1 MINIKTIINTFG
13 ACLEILGR
21 RKKSLLLY
29 CFLLL
34 LVQANRIL
42 EIVAL
47 TLLIDTLYMY
57 SIHKLVSCVVILA
70 LSIVFGIILTYLL
83 SRIKSNTCR
92 KVNVKLKQIL
102 INRVLQ
108 STIEECKLFSEAY
121 LHNVIIEDSMYLAN
135 YCFDICDICI
145 QLATALLLCYIMMR
159 INLLLFLVAVFVC
172 PIILL
177 ANKKVSQKLKED
189 DETVFFKSD
198 KLLDKIKILLSS
210 LDDIRVNRMADPLF
224 AQFKNDSE
232 DILKNA
238 IHRDHIY
245 IGMKA
250 FTSFVSCVGNT
261 IFIFLGCIL
270 IQERQITTPQ
280 FIEATSFARQLSASI
295 VAIASIPATMEP
307 QIVHLLRLRDVLQ
320 NFPSETD
327 TRVKMNNP
335 LFLPTELT
343 GVGISLAF
351 TENHV
356 FNNFSFSAETARI
369 TAIVGKNGSGKTCLL
384 KILAG
389 ELLPDNGTIIFGGEK
404 QAHALRI
411 EERPLYISFA
421 RQSPV
426 IYRATVFENIRMSKE
441 TINCSDK
448 EIIKL
453 CREVGLY
460 DDIMKLPNGF
470 NTYLSP
476 LVQLSAGQKAK
487 LQIIR
492 CILRDR
498 PIMLLDEPLAN
509 LDAASK
515 MSILK
520 LIKDY
525 SSSKLVII
533 ATHDREV
540 LSIAD
545 NIINIKEGYG
555 I

>member
-1 MINIKTIINTFG
+1 
-13 ACLEILGR
+13 
-21 RKKSLLLY
+21 
-29 CFLLL
+29 
-34 LVQANRIL
+34 
-42 EIVAL
+42 
-47 TLLIDTLYMY
+47 
-57 SIHKLVSCVVILA
+57 
-70 LSIVFGIILTYLL
+70 
-83 SRIKSNTCR
+83 
-92 KVNVKLKQIL
+92 
-102 INRVLQ
+102 
-108 STIEECKLFSEAY
+108 
-121 LHNVIIEDSMYLAN
+121 
-135 YCFDICDICI
+135 
-145 QLATALLLCYIMMR
+145 
-159 INLLLFLVAVFVC
+159 
-172 PIILL
+172 
-177 ANKKVSQKLKED
+177 
-189 DETVFFKSD
+189 
-198 KLLDKIKILLSS
+198 
-210 LDDIRVNRMADPLF
+210 MADPLF

-250 FTSFVSCVGNT
+250 FTSFVSCVGNI

-335 LFLPTELT
+335 LFLPTEIT
-343 GVGISLAF
+343 GAGISLAF